1 MQYRFE
7 KLKVWQ
13 QAREFCNSVYSITK
27 SFPRDERFA
36 LIDQI
41 RRAAVSI
48 VLNIAEGS
56 NRRSDPDFVRFL
68 KIAQASLCETITAFY
83 IALDQGYLGQ
93 ADFNKLYEDSILL
106 SSRITATIK
115 SINRSA

>member
-27 SFPRDERFA
+27 AFPKDERFS

-41 RRAAVSI
+41 RRAAVS
-48 VLNIAEGS
+48 VALNIAEGS

-68 KIAQASLCETITAFY
+68 RIAQASLCETVTALY
-83 IALDQGYLGQ
+83 IALDQRYLGQ
-93 ADFNKLYEDSILL
+93 VDFDNLYEDSVLL

-115 SINRSA
+115 SINKPN